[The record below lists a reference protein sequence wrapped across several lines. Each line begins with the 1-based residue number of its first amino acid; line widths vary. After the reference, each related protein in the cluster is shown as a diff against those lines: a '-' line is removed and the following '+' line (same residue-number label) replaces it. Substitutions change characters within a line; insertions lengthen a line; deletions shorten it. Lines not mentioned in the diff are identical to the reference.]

1 MSPRMARSG
10 RPRARSASASMN
22 RSKARGAS
30 PREAATR
37 ARRSSSPWASLL
49 MRTSSRGR
57 VGAWGPERAVEG
69 NRGSYRGNSLAH
81 ASIGEGNTN
90 PPPIRQTRGGLMTSA
105 ATALQ
110 ENPRSGNIPHVQ
122 RSGIVRTNGQ
132 ELFYEI
138 HGEGPPLVM
147 LMGIGYDS
155 TLWTLQQVPV
165 LLTRFSVVLLDNR
178 DAGRSSRADHQYT
191 IADMADDVAGVLD
204 ALDIHHTHLL
214 GLSMGSMIGMEFAL
228 RHPDRLDRL
237 ILAGPDAAPARS
249 AVDPIA
255 IWNWVKTNDPSGEV
269 FGGQQLTWL
278 FSSTFLPNQQ
288 AVKETIALL
297 ASNPNPVQPDA
308 YDRQAQ
314 AYLQFDALDRLEAI
328 KVPTLVVVGEQDLL
342 TPPWVAREVAAGIP
356 GARFEIITGNG
367 SSHVVPLERPDDFN
381 QLVTNFLTE

>member
-1 MSPRMARSG
+1 
-10 RPRARSASASMN
+10 
-22 RSKARGAS
+22 
-30 PREAATR
+30 
-37 ARRSSSPWASLL
+37 
-49 MRTSSRGR
+49 
-57 VGAWGPERAVEG
+57 
-69 NRGSYRGNSLAH
+69 
-81 ASIGEGNTN
+81 
-90 PPPIRQTRGGLMTSA
+90 MTSA

-110 ENPRSGNIPHVQ
+110 ENPRSGSTPHLP
-122 RSGIVRTNGQ
+122 RAGIVRTNGQ

-155 TLWTLQQVPV
+155 SLWTLQQVPV

-178 DAGRSSRADHQYT
+178 DAGRSSRADHPYT
-191 IADMADDVAGVLD
+191 IADMADDVAGLLD
-204 ALDIHHTHLL
+204 ALDIHRTHLL

-278 FSSTFLPNQQ
+278 FSSTFLRNQQ

-314 AYLQFDALDRLEAI
+314 AYLQFDALDLLEAI
-328 KVPTLVVVGEQDLL
+328 
-342 TPPWVAREVAAGIP
+342 
-356 GARFEIITGNG
+356 
-367 SSHVVPLERPDDFN
+367 
-381 QLVTNFLTE
+381 

>member
-1 MSPRMARSG
+1 MM
-10 RPRARSASASMN
+10 
-22 RSKARGAS
+22 
-30 PREAATR
+30 
-37 ARRSSSPWASLL
+37 
-49 MRTSSRGR
+49 
-57 VGAWGPERAVEG
+57 
-69 NRGSYRGNSLAH
+69 
-81 ASIGEGNTN
+81 
-90 PPPIRQTRGGLMTSA
+90 SA

-110 ENPRSGNIPHVQ
+110 ETPRSGSIPHVP
-122 RSGIVRTNGQ
+122 RAGIVRTNGQ

-155 TLWTLQQVPV
+155 SLWTLQQVPV

-178 DAGRSSRADHQYT
+178 DAGRSSRADHSYT
-191 IADMADDVAGVLD
+191 IADMADDVAGLLD
-204 ALDIHHTHLL
+204 ALDIHRTHLL

-237 ILAGPDAAPARS
+237 ILAGPGAAPARS

-269 FGGQQLTWL
+269 FGGQQLAWL
-278 FSSTFLPNQQ
+278 FSSTFLRNQQ

-314 AYLQFDALDRLEAI
+314 AYLQFDALDRLGAI
-328 KVPTLVVVGEQDLL
+328 KAPTLVIVGEQDLL
-342 TPPWVAREVAAGIP
+342 TPAVGRA
-356 GARFEIITGNG
+356 
-367 SSHVVPLERPDDFN
+367 
-381 QLVTNFLTE
+381 